1 MNKEKKDFVIDRYS
15 IIVIMFAVS
24 IILFFVLVKT
34 GKIKLAALPLG
45 ISTLLLII
53 NTTRPGRIRRNDY
66 AGQLYFKGENDC
78 GLNSEPKKHV
88 DGIYLKGKYYKTA
101 NGTDIKIDKTGNVK
115 PVGFGSKMINSLSGA
130 GYLNEAPDE
139 CWLIK

>member
-1 MNKEKKDFVIDRYS
+1 MKEKERKELVYDRYS
-15 IIVIMFAVS
+15 VVFVIMALCVIISALLIKNKSIKWASVPLAVS
-24 IILFFVLVKT
+24 IIPFAYL
-34 GKIKLAALPLG
+34 
-45 ISTLLLII
+45 TLSS
-53 NTTRPGRIRRNDY
+53 GRIRRNDY
-66 AGQLYFKGENDC
+66 TGEILYKRENDC
-78 GLNSEPKKHV
+78 GLSIEPKKHI

-139 CWLIK
+139 CWK

>member
-1 MNKEKKDFVIDRYS
+1 MKEKERKELVYDRYS
-15 IIVIMFAVS
+15 IIVIMFAIS

-66 AGQLYFKGENDC
+66 TGEILYKGENDC
-78 GLNSEPKKHV
+78 GLSIEPKKHI
-88 DGIYLKGKYYKTA
+88 DGIFLKGKYYKTT

-139 CWLIK
+139 CWK